1 MPSKKRFGR
10 DDGRDFPK
18 NASPESLRLGRQT
31 STLNIVQPQ
40 APVAQLLSE
49 YSVFFPQVID
59 RVALLL
65 TQPSGNRYHQQ
76 AERIEGLTHCDSI
89 PPSGLERQGKSP
101 QLNRIELLDTT
112 G

>member
-1 MPSKKRFGR
+1 MEFHPNKIGYLPFAT
-10 DDGRDFPK
+10 DPK
-18 NASPESLRLGRQT
+18 VSPDTLRLGRQA
-31 STLNIVQPQ
+31 STLIIVEPK

-49 YSVFFPQVID
+49 YSVFLPHVID

-89 PPSGLERQGKSP
+89 PPSVL
-101 QLNRIELLDTT
+101 
-112 G
+112 